1 MDHLVYVGIVFLVVG
16 LVMTAFSKTIGIWFC
31 RLGTASW
38 KDAPISSAAQKL
50 RRLLP
55 HDVDYVYNEKDAP
68 RIMRILG
75 VVFMLQ
81 GLGFVCFGIWL

>member
-1 MDHLVYVGIVFLVVG
+1 MDHLVYVGIVFLLVG

-31 RLGTASW
+31 RLGKASW
-38 KDAPISSAAQKL
+38 KHAPSY
-50 RRLLP
+50 LLP